1 MKAVLMFV
9 VVGIG
14 AVTCAVVFAQSGPEQ
29 AKKAVAPAQPNVISP
44 LLPGESFQDTRG
56 FVLGL
61 EPNLQDQSYQLVQQ
75 YVKAEKEED
84 KKEIRKKLADALGK
98 QFDTHMELQ
107 QKELADLERQMAEL
121 QNLLKKRQKAKSEII
136 DRRMDQLIQDAE
148 GLGWTAPGSPH
159 QPRALWQQAS
169 PYYRS
174 SSAVGRPYGETKAEA
189 KRP

>member
-1 MKAVLMFV
+1 M
-9 VVGIG
+9 
-14 AVTCAVVFAQSGPEQ
+14 EQ
-29 AKKAVAPAQPNVISP
+29 
-44 LLPGESFQDTRG
+44 
-56 FVLGL
+56 
-61 EPNLQDQSYQLVQQ
+61 
-75 YVKAEKEED
+75 
-84 KKEIRKKLADALGK
+84 
-98 QFDTHMELQ
+98 Q

>member
-1 MKAVLMFV
+1 MKAALMFV

-14 AVTCAVVFAQSGPEQ
+14 AVTCAVVFGQSGPEQ
-29 AKKAVAPAQPNVISP
+29 AKQPLAPTPAHSNAAPNYIIQE
-44 LLPGESFQDTRG
+44 LAPGGPNF
-56 FVLGL
+56 FA
-61 EPNLQDQSYQLVQQ
+61 PNLQDQSGQLVQE

-84 KKEIRKKLADALGK
+84 KKEIRKKLADVLGK
-98 QFDTHMELQ
+98 QFDAHMKQ
-107 QKELADLERQMAEL
+107 QQEELAALERQISEL
-121 QNLLKKRQKAKSEII
+121 KAIMKKRQDAKTTII

-159 QPRALWQQAS
+159 QPRAVWQQPS